1 MRRRGIGRRA
11 PGQAIVEFAMTAMV
25 FLGLVFA
32 IADFAIWL
40 HAQNAATGAAQLA
53 AATAARENG
62 TPEAGKRAGE
72 NFLRA
77 ALGASAGRVAVS
89 VQVDTDVS
97 SATARGTWTISP
109 LGDRMSVPVQATA
122 TVTRERFRPGGT

>member
-1 MRRRGIGRRA
+1 MQARRFRRGA
-11 PGQAIVEFAMTAMV
+11 PGQAIVEFAMTTLV

-32 IADFAIWL
+32 IGDVGLWI

-77 ALGASAGRVAVS
+77 ALGASAGRLAVS
-89 VQVDTDVS
+89 VQVDTDVA
-97 SATARGTWTISP
+97 SATARGSWTISP

>member
-40 HAQNAATGAAQLA
+40 HAQNAATGRLSWP
-53 AATAARENG
+53 RR
-62 TPEAGKRAGE
+62 PP
-72 NFLRA
+72 
-77 ALGASAGRVAVS
+77 RVR
-89 VQVDTDVS
+89 
-97 SATARGTWTISP
+97 TARLKPGSGPARISFV
-109 LGDRMSVPVQATA
+109 RRWEQV
-122 TVTRERFRPGGT
+122 RGGWRSPSK